1 MDNTTIFETKNLR
14 KSYGT
19 TIAIDGISIRVKK
32 GQIYGILGPNGSGKT
47 TTLSIA
53 TGILDQ
59 DKGEF
64 SWFNELPSPDS
75 RKRIGSLIEV
85 PHIYPYLSLVQNLR
99 IIAKIKDHG
108 ADDIDRVL
116 KVVSLFD
123 RRNSK
128 FKTLSLGMKQ
138 RLGIAAS
145 MLGDP
150 EILVLDEPTNGLDP
164 EGIAEV
170 RELILKEAK
179 RGKTVIMASH
189 ILSEVEKVCTHV
201 AILKNGKLLE
211 QGSVKTIISGEV
223 LFEIDADDRK
233 KLKQVLGKCP
243 FISSQKEEENGI
255 FVSLKDSKSA
265 SDLNAFIF
273 SGGIILSKLITH
285 YKSLESQ
292 FLELVK
298 DENQQASN

>member
-1 MDNTTIFETKNLR
+1 
-14 KSYGT
+14 
-19 TIAIDGISIRVKK
+19 
-32 GQIYGILGPNGSGKT
+32 
-47 TTLSIA
+47 
-53 TGILDQ
+53 
-59 DKGEF
+59 
-64 SWFNELPSPDS
+64 
-75 RKRIGSLIEV
+75 
-85 PHIYPYLSLVQNLR
+85 
-99 IIAKIKDHG
+99 
-108 ADDIDRVL
+108 
-116 KVVSLFD
+116 
-123 RRNSK
+123 
-128 FKTLSLGMKQ
+128 MKQ